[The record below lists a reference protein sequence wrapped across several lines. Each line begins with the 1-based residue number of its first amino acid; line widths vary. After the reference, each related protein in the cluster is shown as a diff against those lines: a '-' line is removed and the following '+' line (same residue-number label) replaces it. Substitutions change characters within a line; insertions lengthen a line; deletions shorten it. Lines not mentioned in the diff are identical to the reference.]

1 PAKPSNPPAE
11 YDAEVRPNAIGGWEI
26 GQPGE
31 PLGVG
36 NYPTS
41 ADAYSVACYNF
52 EPARIRILQPR
63 QKETAPAPHPHRPRS
78 LATPRPTPRSPSAS
92 PRTTSTPS
100 AVTSSGGPRPPT

>member
-1 PAKPSNPPAE
+1 MSRHTTAPRRTRHATPPAKPSNPPAE

-26 GQPGE
+26 AQPGE

-52 EPARIRILQPR
+52 EPARIRILQP
-63 QKETAPAPHPHRPRS
+63 
-78 LATPRPTPRSPSAS
+78 
-92 PRTTSTPS
+92 
-100 AVTSSGGPRPPT
+100 